1 MIPTDFAKNVYI
13 YKKYI
18 RRVEFRYFVYK
29 KKKKISGETRSITLR
44 KYKFSLYELPERGPD
59 GLILMTAI
67 KICGTRFPLYSREI
81 GKI

>member
-1 MIPTDFAKNVYI
+1 MYI
-13 YKKYI
+13 YIKVYST
-18 RRVEFRYFVYK
+18 RRISLFRVK
-29 KKKKISGETRSITLR
+29 KKKKNLYSGETRSITLR